1 MAQTGSR
8 SLAFVFTY
16 TNQGMIWYLRNISF
30 QISCDV
36 FYSVYDDII
45 LAQKMSKKIY
55 RMLTM
60 TKSGPHH
67 HVT

>member
-8 SLAFVFTY
+8 SLVFVFTY

-30 QISCDV
+30 QISCEV

-45 LAQKMSKKIY
+45 LAQKMSKKI